1 MNWRILL
8 LILSLLVVGPVGAQ
22 PSLPDESAYAN
33 SLIGLTI
40 LGSPALGVSSVN
52 DYTNGVTLN
61 HNTLQINV
69 SLGLTWSIQ
78 VRALDDLRYQSYSIP
93 ASSVA
98 VQATGLGSR
107 PEIFLRTTN
116 QTVASG
122 LATSLL
128 SAILPLRYRLI
139 GGNTLLKPAGS
150 YTTTLLFSFSA
161 Q

>member
-1 MNWRILL
+1 MSWRIILLVLYL
-8 LILSLLVVGPVGAQ
+8 LIAGRVMAQ
-22 PSLPDESAYAN
+22 PAPPDETKDGN

-40 LGSPALGVSSVN
+40 LGSPALGVSSVS

-61 HNTLQINV
+61 HNTLQINI

-93 ASSVA
+93 ASSIA

-107 PEIFLRTTN
+107 PEIFLSTTN
-116 QTVASG
+116 QTIASG

-128 SAILPLRYRLI
+128 SAVLPLRYRAV
-139 GGNTLLKPAGS
+139 GGSTFLKPAGS

>member
-1 MNWRILL
+1 MNWRTLL
-8 LILSLLVVGPVGAQ
+8 LIPYLLVAGRVMAQ
-22 PSLPDESAYAN
+22 PSAPDEAPYAN

-40 LGSPALGVSSVN
+40 LGSPSLGVSSVS
-52 DYTNGVTLN
+52 DFTNGVTLN

-69 SLGLTWSIQ
+69 SLGLTWAIQ

-93 ASSVA
+93 ASSIG

-107 PEIFLRTTN
+107 PEIFLSTTN
-116 QTVASG
+116 QTIASG

-128 SAILPLRYRLI
+128 NGVLPLRYRTI
-139 GGNTLLKPAGS
+139 GGSTFLKPAGS